1 MQLDLN
7 RASSAGHSEKYHGE
21 VFQFCSDK
29 CQKKFQQDPAKYAG
43 VKLSSASDPAHASR
57 PE

>member
-1 MQLDLN
+1 MHLDPN
-7 RASSAGHSEKYHGE
+7 QGSSAGHSEKYQGE

-43 VKLSSASDPAHASR
+43 VKVSSVADPAGASR